1 MSCTCTQGK
10 KLVSKKFKTSL
21 QDFGI
26 HSSFSGLHLRS
37 KEHWLPRLK
46 VDN

>member
-1 MSCTCTQGK
+1 MYMYTGEK
-10 KLVSKKFKTSL
+10 GVSKKFKTSL

-26 HSSFSGLHLRS
+26 HSSSSDLQCRC
-37 KEHWLPRLK
+37 KEHWVARLT

>member
-1 MSCTCTQGK
+1 MHMYMGK

-26 HSSFSGLHLRS
+26 HSSFSDLHFRT
-37 KEHWLPRLK
+37 KEHWLAKLK
-46 VDN
+46 VDI